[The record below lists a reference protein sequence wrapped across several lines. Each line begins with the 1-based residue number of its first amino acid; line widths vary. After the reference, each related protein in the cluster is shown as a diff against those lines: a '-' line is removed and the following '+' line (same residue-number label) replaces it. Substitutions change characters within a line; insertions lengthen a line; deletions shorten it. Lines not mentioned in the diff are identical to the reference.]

1 MGAYCNQTQWN
12 WDPVYVNYFSTE
24 SSPLLLSKKD
34 RSYAASCCP
43 RWSLRNRYW
52 SRRWD
57 RRFYVNKPWLLR
69 NNHSGPRLANT
80 IIEIKFRVNW
90 AIETKIT
97 VLYFFYLYLRFQ
109 RQELK
114 LRDDQ
119 PLRRSALAKIRGRFP
134 KYREAQILHM
144 IKQTDET
151 CGINIMLP
159 DAIINVRVYCPYPAK
174 TQVRKSWK
182 QWFNSVDLEKWQNGN
197 ILEFCDF

>member
-1 MGAYCNQTQWN
+1 M
-12 WDPVYVNYFSTE
+12 
-24 SSPLLLSKKD
+24 
-34 RSYAASCCP
+34 
-43 RWSLRNRYW
+43 
-52 SRRWD
+52 
-57 RRFYVNKPWLLR
+57 
-69 NNHSGPRLANT
+69 
-80 IIEIKFRVNW
+80 
-90 AIETKIT
+90 
-97 VLYFFYLYLRFQ
+97 LYFFCRYLRFQ

-174 TQVRKSWK
+174 TQVRKS
-182 QWFNSVDLEKWQNGN
+182 
-197 ILEFCDF
+197 